1 MVKYFVADSCLAL
14 NHTFYVYHLFI
25 GYASSWEEDFTQ
37 SYKEGTCLIGELLA
51 HPARAAIFSGS
62 AMPTIFIS

>member
-1 MVKYFVADSCLAL
+1 MVLDFAADSCLAL
-14 NHTFYVYHLFI
+14 NRTFYVCHLFT

-37 SYKEGTCLIGELLA
+37 SYKKGTCLIGELLA